1 MFSSEF
7 RTPEAKR
14 GFMLITLTTVLA
26 SFAMSGQHAIVTNFF
41 RDVLSLGGPQF
52 GYITAIREIPG
63 FLILFLTALFYR
75 LSLPRLTTLALMTLA
90 LGYALFSIAT
100 DFATVTP
107 WVIVSSMGYHTWL
120 QTQHALAMSTTS
132 EDKAGT
138 VLGTVTALGNMGGLL
153 AMVLMAVGFQYGWF
167 DFTSAFYLLGLAA
180 AAAGVAIYAFPNLKD
195 GIPHPAET
203 KREPIVIHKD
213 YRFYYMLNLLDG
225 GRQQIFF
232 SFGLYILVEN
242 YDLNVSQLTM
252 LLIAVNVIN
261 TLIGRRVGKLIDRY
275 GERPMLAAANVLYVV
290 ALAGYAFINNI
301 WVVLACYTIYSIIF
315 PISWIGANTYLRK
328 VASQADIAPSIA
340 MGLTMQHVA
349 AVIVP
354 LAAGYIMNFYGYQIP
369 FMIAVIFAII
379 TMISTRF
386 IDPATQKSTS
396 RLAEDAVKANT

>member
-1 MFSSEF
+1 
-7 RTPEAKR
+7 
-14 GFMLITLTTVLA
+14 
-26 SFAMSGQHAIVTNFF
+26 
-41 RDVLSLGGPQF
+41 
-52 GYITAIREIPG
+52 YITAIREIPG

-242 YDLNVSQLTM
+242 YDLSVSQLTM

-301 WVVLACYTIYSIIF
+301 WIVLACYTIYSIIF

-386 IDPATQKSTS
+386 IDPANQKSTS
-396 RLAEDAVKANT
+396 RLAEDAAKATA